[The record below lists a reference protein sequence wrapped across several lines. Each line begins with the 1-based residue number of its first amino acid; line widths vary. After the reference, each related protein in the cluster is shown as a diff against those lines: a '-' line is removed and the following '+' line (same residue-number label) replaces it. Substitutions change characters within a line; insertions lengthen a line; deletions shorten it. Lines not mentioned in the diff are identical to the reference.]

1 MISGSIFILVI
12 CTLILFRIIGIF
24 NKKIGNLM
32 KVIFF
37 YLWRLRANKKN
48 LKKLPRSAQKIYPV
62 LKRRRTLFIKKLFR
76 NYQNHNQAK
85 RKTTTCKS
93 KKSVHSS

>member
-1 MISGSIFILVI
+1 MITGSILLLLI
-12 CTLILFRIIGIF
+12 CALIIFKIIGIF

-48 LKKLPRSAQKIYPV
+48 LKKLPHSARKIYPV
-62 LKRRRTLFIKKLFR
+62 LKRRRSLFIKKLFK
-76 NYQNHNQAK
+76 NYQNQNQSLINNN
-85 RKTTTCKS
+85 RS
-93 KKSVHSS
+93 QI